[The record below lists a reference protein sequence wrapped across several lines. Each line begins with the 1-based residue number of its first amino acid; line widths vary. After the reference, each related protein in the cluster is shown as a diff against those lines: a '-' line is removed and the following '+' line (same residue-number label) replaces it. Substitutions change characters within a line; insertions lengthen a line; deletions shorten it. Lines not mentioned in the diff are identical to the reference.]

1 MKTTRLGWTR
11 WAPLLALTA
20 ILAGCG
26 PAVTP
31 TADAPAPTPP
41 PAEPL
46 ATCTDSAIRL
56 LGRGAGIHGA
66 IVADTLHM
74 GGAEASVTC
83 ADPANLSLLTGLSIP
98 DDYTAQAQQ
107 SQYYLIV
114 IRYTSG
120 NRLYVISRRS
130 DGTSCVVDTNDRC
143 IAQVTELPD
152 GFDLDDLPDDV
163 APTIP
168 AGRPAPELPAT
179 TAPAAAGNPQPRDG
193 ATGVA
198 VETLLLS
205 WSAAARAASYD
216 VYWGREEHLT
226 ADAGLGTPIAT
237 TSTATTIRRPGATA
251 AERRLA
257 LGTTYY
263 WRVDTKNDQGTTTG
277 SVWSFTTADQAAPP
291 PPGGGYTPPVV
302 SPPPAVTGTPPGA
315 ASTPQPRDGATGVAV
330 ETLLL
335 SWSAAARAA
344 SYEVY
349 WGTGRNL
356 AADADLGTPIGATF
370 TATTIRRPA
379 LGTTYYWRVDAK
391 NDQGTTTGSVWS
403 FTTADRAALPPVTP
417 GGGYT
422 PPVVSP
428 PSEGPPVVSPPPSEE
443 PPATGPRPGTAS
455 NPQPSDGATGVT
467 TFGPLLNWVAPHP
480 SARSFGLY
488 LGAAQDLAVDKLI
501 YSVKFLTDGIYFRR
515 EDTERRF
522 YFPWEKNLANGTT
535 YYWRIDRWNENGI
548 TRGPVWSFTTAEVT
562 GELPGVSSNPQP
574 SDGATAVIPSGWH
587 PGGFGLDS
595 IGDTLLVTWDPAP
608 RRGRFLGYLVYVGT
622 SRDLS
627 SGTVSSSPFSGGICV
642 RRCSEIYRGKGTSL
656 IWADELSYGTT
667 YYWRVDAKNENG
679 ITRGNV
685 WSFTTCATKPHV
697 RADGVGSCP
706 RVETGG
712 DSED

>member
-1 MKTTRLGWTR
+1 MKTRHTRTR

-31 TADAPAPTPP
+31 TVDAPAPAPTPA

-46 ATCTDSAIRL
+46 ATCGDSAIRL
-56 LGRGAGIHGA
+56 LDRGAGIHGA

-74 GGAEASVTC
+74 GGAEAPVTC

-120 NRLYVISRRS
+120 NRLYVISRRA
-130 DGTSCVVDTNDRC
+130 DGSTCIVDTNDRC
-143 IAQVTELPD
+143 IAQVTELPED
-152 GFDLDDLPDDV
+152 FDLDDLPDDV

-205 WSAAARAASYD
+205 WSAAARAASYE

-226 ADAGLGTPIAT
+226 ADADLGTPIAT
-237 TSTATTIRRPGATA
+237 TSTATTIRRP
-251 AERRLA
+251 A

-263 WRVDTKNDQGTTTG
+263 WRVDTKNDQGTTRG

-302 SPPPAVTGTPPGA
+302 SPPPAATGTPPGA

-344 SYEVY
+344 SYDVY

-403 FTTADRAALPPVTP
+403 FTTADRAAPPPVTP

-428 PSEGPPVVSPPPSEE
+428 PPAEPPPAATSPPE
-443 PPATGPRPGTAS
+443 TVRYFWPRNGK
-455 NPQPSDGATGVT
+455 TGVT
-467 TFGPLLNWVAPHP
+467 VFKPELSWRRAARARSYEVYWGTARNLAADADLGTPIRTRDNEVNLRRP
-480 SARSFGLY
+480 SAT
-488 LGAAQDLAVDKLI
+488 AAGQLL
-501 YSVKFLTDGIYFRR
+501 S
-515 EDTERRF
+515 
-522 YFPWEKNLANGTT
+522 
-535 YYWRIDRWNENGI
+535 
-548 TRGPVWSFTTAEVT
+548 
-562 GELPGVSSNPQP
+562 PQ
-574 SDGATAVIPSGWH
+574 
-587 PGGFGLDS
+587 
-595 IGDTLLVTWDPAP
+595 
-608 RRGRFLGYLVYVGT
+608 
-622 SRDLS
+622 
-627 SGTVSSSPFSGGICV
+627 
-642 RRCSEIYRGKGTSL
+642 
-656 IWADELSYGTT
+656 TT
-667 YYWRVDAKNENG
+667 YYWRVDATNEAG
-679 ITRGNV
+679 VTRGNV
-685 WSFTTCATKPHV
+685 WSFTTREAPDVIVSFSQDHYSFAEEGENFTEEVLCPPELLEPICKFAYTEYTFPMEWSGPHLQVHLYASESDGTARGQGEGPPYRESDRKDYYRPGRRTHNPIGPRYNYIIRIIQDDKAEDDETFHVHIRPSVVLVPGTSIADRSKVIACARCSATITII
-697 RADGVGSCP
+697 DN
-706 RVETGG
+706 
-712 DSED
+712 D